1 LRDLR
6 RLPLEIR
13 RESQGLQRSRRRPR
27 CVGLGYAGS
36 LCLLAPLLVA
46 AEPEPPHEPIDE
58 IVVTAPEPRFVAPTT
73 RDRIGRIWAPVMLN
87 GEGPYRLVLDTGASR
102 SAVTRQVAEELDLPV
117 ESDAVRLRGVTGSA
131 IADAVKVRT
140 LEVGELLLRNERMP
154 IVADAFGGAQ
164 GVLGGEGLMDKR
176 IVIEFR
182 RDRISIARSRRQP
195 APPGYSVL
203 PFDYA
208 QQRGMRVDVRI
219 GPVEAVALIDTGAQV
234 TVGNLALREALSRR
248 RGERDP
254 YDDAIIGVT
263 EDIQEAAR
271 VRIPSVVAGELIV
284 RHASIMFS
292 DLYIFDHWKLRSE
305 PALLIGMDVL
315 GVLDTLIIDY
325 KRGELQIR
333 TRG

>member
-1 LRDLR
+1 MQR
-6 RLPLEIR
+6 IR
-13 RESQGLQRSRRRPR
+13 REPR
-27 CVGLGYAGS
+27 CVVLWYAGS
-36 LCLLAPLLVA
+36 LCLLAPLLAA
-46 AEPEPPHEPIDE
+46 AEPAPPPEPVDE

-117 ESDAVRLRGVTGSA
+117 ESGAVRLRGVTGSA
-131 IADAVKVRT
+131 VVDAVKVRT

-164 GVLGGEGLMDKR
+164 GVLGGEGLTDKR

-195 APPGYSVL
+195 PPPGYSVL
-203 PFDYA
+203 PFDYG

-234 TVGNLALREALSRR
+234 TVGNLALREALARR

-284 RHASIMFS
+284 RNAAIMFS
-292 DLYIFDHWKLRSE
+292 DLYIFDHWQLRSE

-325 KRGELQIR
+325 RRGELQIR